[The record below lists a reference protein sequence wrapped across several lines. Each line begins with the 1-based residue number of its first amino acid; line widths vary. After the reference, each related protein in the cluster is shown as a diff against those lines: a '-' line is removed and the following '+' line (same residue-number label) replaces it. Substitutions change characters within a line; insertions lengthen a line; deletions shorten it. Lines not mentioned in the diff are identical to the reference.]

1 MTLKAGFKKYKDD
14 PFIFY
19 RVNELGTVVSVVYV
33 DDTLA
38 IGYKP
43 ESMNTIN
50 ASINNMQLG

>member
-1 MTLKAGFKKYKDD
+1 MTLKAGLKKYKDD

-33 DDTLA
+33 YDTLE

-43 ESMNTIN
+43 ESMNTIKC
-50 ASINNMQLG
+50 INK